1 MAGPATLF
9 TQSCSKIVEK
19 PSFDVVVAGA
29 GLGGACAALWLSTS
43 NRVLLLSG
51 TAPAASGVAAGLINP
66 FAGQRVTPC
75 WHADLAYKDLL
86 DTLAQADASGT
97 YDPRG
102 ILRTALDE
110 AQSVKLRSLVLEHA
124 DSFTWLPPYEVHARY
139 PYVSAPFGAA
149 ITTGGVVDT
158 PKMLEYTHGTIASR
172 CTVLASDIVGW
183 EDTESGVNVA
193 LKSGST
199 LRASK
204 LVLALGAGF
213 KSFPVLSALYLHC
226 IKGQIVRVR
235 TPESFSHSIP
245 VSGYG
250 YVVPMRDTLILGT
263 TYEHTFQND
272 QPSKVGSKN
281 ILALT
286 QQMVPCIETADI
298 LSTAAGIRVGVPGT
312 RLPMVGPLSG
322 NVWVLT
328 GLGSQGL
335 LFGAHIGRNLVNW
348 ITNPEQV
355 PNELRVQKKR
365 RI

>member
-1 MAGPATLF
+1 M
-9 TQSCSKIVEK
+9 EE

-66 FAGQRVTPC
+66 FAGQRVVPS

-86 DTLAQADASGT
+86 DTLAQADASDT
-97 YDPRG
+97 YDACG

-124 DSFTWLPPYEVHARY
+124 DSFTWLPPDEVHARY

-158 PKMLEYTHGTIASR
+158 RKMLEYTHGTIASR

-272 QPSKVGSKN
+272 QPTKVGSKN

>member
-1 MAGPATLF
+1 M
-9 TQSCSKIVEK
+9 QD

-29 GLGGACAALWLSTS
+29 GLGGTCAAMWLSTS
-43 NRVLLLSG
+43 SRLLLLSG
-51 TAPAASGVAAGLINP
+51 TAPAASGVAAGLVNP
-66 FAGQRVTPC
+66 FAGQRVVPA

-86 DTLAQADASGT
+86 DTLAHADATDT
-97 YDPRG
+97 YDPSG
-102 ILRTALDE
+102 ILRPAVNE
-110 AQSVKLRSLVLEHA
+110 AQALRLRTLALEHA
-124 DSFTWLPPYEVHARY
+124 DSFTWLPPDEVHSLY
-139 PYVSAPFGAA
+139 PYVSAPSGAA

-158 PKMLEYTHGTIASR
+158 SRMLEYTHGTIASR
-172 CTVLASDIVGW
+172 CTVMASDLVGW
-183 EDTESGVNVA
+183 EDTGSGVTVA
-193 LKSGST
+193 LKSGPS

-204 LVLALGAGF
+204 LILALGAGY
-213 KSFPVLSALYLHC
+213 KSFPVLSALNLHR

-235 TPESFSHSIP
+235 TPESVSHSIP
-245 VSGYG
+245 VSGHG
-250 YVVPMRDTLILGT
+250 YVVPLRDTLILGT
-263 TYEHTFQND
+263 TYEHSFQND
-272 QPSKVGSKN
+272 QPTKVGSKN

-298 LSTAAGIRVGVPGT
+298 LNTAAGIRVVVPGT

-348 ITNPEQV
+348 ITNPEHV
-355 PNELRVQKKR
+355 PNELRLQKKR

>member
-1 MAGPATLF
+1 MGK
-9 TQSCSKIVEK
+9 S
-19 PSFDVVVAGA
+19 SFDVVVAGA
-29 GLGGACAALWLSTS
+29 GLGGVCAALWFSSS
-43 NRVLLLSG
+43 NQVLLLSG
-51 TAPAASGVAAGLINP
+51 TAPAASTVAAGLINP
-66 FAGQRVTPC
+66 FAGRRVTPC

-86 DTLAQADASGT
+86 DTLAHADASDT
-97 YDPRG
+97 YDPCG

-110 AQSVKLRSLVLEHA
+110 AQSAKLRSLVLEYA
-124 DSFTWLPPYEVHARY
+124 DSFTWLPPDEVRARY
-139 PYVSAPFGAA
+139 PFVSAPFGAA

-158 PKMLEYTHGTIASR
+158 TRILKYTHGTIASR
-172 CTVLASDIVGW
+172 CTVLDSDLVGW
-183 EDTESGVNVA
+183 DDTGSGVTVA
-193 LKSGST
+193 LKSGSS

-204 LVLALGAGF
+204 LILALGAGY
-213 KSFPVLSALYLHC
+213 KSFPVLSELNLHC

-235 TPESFSHSIP
+235 TPASFAHSIP

-250 YVVPMRDTLILGT
+250 YVVPLRDTLILGT
-263 TYEHTFQND
+263 TYEHSFQND
-272 QPSKVGSKN
+272 QPTEVGSRN

-286 QQMVPCIETADI
+286 RQMVPCVETADI
-298 LSTAAGIRVGVPGT
+298 LDTAAGIRVGVPGT

-348 ITNPEQV
+348 ITSPELV
-355 PNELRVQKKR
+355 PNELRLQKKR